1 VLFFTVLISDFHA
14 AYCNAWWIPYRI
26 VCTILQDE
34 ASTLLQPVVS
44 VASAALADIGTAA
57 GYASDAGLD
66 LSPLLAAIA
75 SPGATTRGTTA
86 YTTAQLCLADAQSSV
101 GMSTS
106 AADAML
112 SGTSVTNAGS
122 ADAGVAGLLAATDAS
137 GQLSSLVSAGAYVR
151 RTATNLANAS
161 T

>member
-1 VLFFTVLISDFHA
+1 MLRTETDGGIHTASSVRSFRTRHRHSGSR
-14 AYCNAWWIPYRI
+14 WIR
-26 VCTILQDE
+26 
-34 ASTLLQPVVS
+34 SQPP
-44 VASAALADIGTAA
+44 ALADIGTAT

-66 LSPLLAAIA
+66 LSPLLTALA
-75 SPGATTRGTTA
+75 SPGAITRGTAA
-86 YTTAQLCLADAQSSV
+86 YTTAQSCLADAQSSL
-101 GMSTS
+101 GHSIG
-106 AADAML
+106 AAEATL
-112 SGTSVTNAGS
+112 SGTNVTNAGS